1 MPKTAPHITAAP
13 TSVVRTRTVIGTHHQ
28 LAVLLGHAEASGRL
42 ITAGALRPAPGQP
55 GHYLVTVR
63 IREPQR
69 PQLTGTTPT
78 GKQAP
83 SARRVRLWPQGQGFL
98 IVFSIVMSGLL
109 ALLGYEIAQIVL
121 LAGAHLIDL
130 LGGVALLVVVG
141 ALVAAAID
149 RCPTCG
155 R

>member
-1 MPKTAPHITAAP
+1 MPKTAPPTAAP
-13 TSVVRTRTVIGTHHQ
+13 TSIVRTRTVIGTHHQ

-69 PQLTGTTPT
+69 PRLTGTTPST
-78 GKQAP
+78 RP
-83 SARRVRLWPQGQGFL
+83 ARRVRLWPQGQGFL
-98 IVFSIVMSGLL
+98 IGFSIVMSGLL

-121 LAGAHLIDL
+121 WAGAHLIEL
-130 LGGVALLVVVG
+130 AGGIALLVIVG
-141 ALVAAAID
+141 ALVAATID

>member
-1 MPKTAPHITAAP
+1 MPKTAPPIAAP
-13 TSVVRTRTVIGTHHQ
+13 TSIVRTRTVIGTHHQ

-42 ITAGALRPAPGQP
+42 ITAGTLRPAPGQP

-69 PQLTGTTPT
+69 RQLAGTTPAT
-78 GKQAP
+78 KPAR

-98 IVFSIVMSGLL
+98 TAFAIVMSGLL

-121 LAGAHLIDL
+121 WAGAHLIEL
-130 LGGVALLVVVG
+130 LGGVVLLVIVG
-141 ALVAAAID
+141 ALIAATID

>member
-1 MPKTAPHITAAP
+1 M
-13 TSVVRTRTVIGTHHQ
+13 RTRTVIGTHHQ

-42 ITAGALRPAPGQP
+42 IAAGTLRPAPGQP

-69 PQLTGTTPT
+69 RQLTGTTPT
-78 GKQAP
+78 AKPAR
-83 SARRVRLWPQGQGFL
+83 SARRFGSGHRAKASSSASRSSCPGYWPC
-98 IVFSIVMSGLL
+98 SATRSPKSCSGL
-109 ALLGYEIAQIVL
+109 
-121 LAGAHLIDL
+121 GAHLIEL
-130 LGGVALLVVVG
+130 LGGVALLVIVG

>member
-1 MPKTAPHITAAP
+1 MPKTAPPPAAP
-13 TSVVRTRTVIGTHHQ
+13 TSIVRTRTVIGTHHQ

-69 PQLTGTTPT
+69 RQLPGTTPPV
-78 GKQAP
+78 KQA
-83 SARRVRLWPQGQGFL
+83 RHFRLWPQGQGFL
-98 IVFSIVMSGLL
+98 VAFSIVMSGLL

-121 LAGAHLIDL
+121 WAGAHLIEL
-130 LGGVALLVVVG
+130 LGGVAVLVIVG
-141 ALVAAAID
+141 ALIAAAID

>member
-1 MPKTAPHITAAP
+1 MPKTVPTIAVP
-13 TSVVRTRTVIGTHHQ
+13 TSIVRTRTVIGTHHQ
-28 LAVLLGHAEASGRL
+28 LAILLGHAEASGRL
-42 ITAGALRPAPGQP
+42 ITAGPLRPAPGQP
-55 GHYLVTVR
+55 GHYLITVR

-69 PQLTGTTPT
+69 RQLTGTTIKP
-78 GKQAP
+78 
-83 SARRVRLWPQGQGFL
+83 ARRLRLWPKGQGFL
-98 IVFSIVMSGLL
+98 IAFAVVMSGLL

-121 LAGAHLIDL
+121 WAGAHLIEL
-130 LGGVALLVVVG
+130 VGGLVLLVIVG

>member
-1 MPKTAPHITAAP
+1 MPKTAPPTAVP
-13 TSVVRTRTVIGTHHQ
+13 TSIARTRTVIGTHHQ

-42 ITAGALRPAPGQP
+42 ISAGALRPAPGQP

-69 PQLTGTTPT
+69 RQLTGTTPT
-78 GKQAP
+78 TKPAK
-83 SARRVRLWPQGQGFL
+83 SVRRFRLWPQGQGFL
-98 IVFSIVMSGLL
+98 VGFSIVMSGLL

-121 LAGAHLIDL
+121 WTGTHLAEL
-130 LGGVALLVVVG
+130 LGGVALLVIVG
-141 ALVAAAID
+141 ALVAATID

>member
-1 MPKTAPHITAAP
+1 MPKTAPPIPAP
-13 TSVVRTRTVIGTHHQ
+13 TSIVRTRTVIGTHHQ

-69 PQLTGTTPT
+69 RQLTGTTPST
-78 GKQAP
+78 P
-83 SARRVRLWPQGQGFL
+83 SGRRFRLWPKGQGFL
-98 IVFSIVMSGLL
+98 TAFAIVMSGLL

-121 LAGAHLIDL
+121 WLGAHLIEL
-130 LGGVALLVVVG
+130 LGGVALLVIVG
-141 ALVAAAID
+141 ALVGAAID

>member
-1 MPKTAPHITAAP
+1 
-13 TSVVRTRTVIGTHHQ
+13 VRTRTVIGTHHQ

-69 PQLTGTTPT
+69 RQLTGTIVKP
-78 GKQAP
+78 
-83 SARRVRLWPQGQGFL
+83 ARRVRFWPQGQGFL
-98 IVFSIVMSGLL
+98 TAFAIVMSGLL

-121 LAGAHLIDL
+121 WAGAHLIEL
-130 LGGVALLVVVG
+130 LGGVALLVIVG
-141 ALVAAAID
+141 ALVATAID

>member
-1 MPKTAPHITAAP
+1 MPKTAPLIAAP
-13 TSVVRTRTVIGTHHQ
+13 TSIVRRRTVIGTHHQ

-42 ITAGALRPAPGQP
+42 VTAGALRPAPGQP

-69 PQLTGTTPT
+69 RQLPGTTPAA
-78 GKQAP
+78 KP
-83 SARRVRLWPQGQGFL
+83 ARATRQLRLWPQGQGFL
-98 IVFSIVMSGLL
+98 TGFAIVMSGLL
-109 ALLGYEIAQIVL
+109 ALLGYEIAEIVL
-121 LAGAHLIDL
+121 WAGAHLIEL
-130 LGGVALLVVVG
+130 IGGVALLVVVG
-141 ALVAAAID
+141 ALVAVAID

>member
-1 MPKTAPHITAAP
+1 MPKTAPPTPAP
-13 TSVVRTRTVIGTHHQ
+13 TSIVRTRTVIGTRQQ
-28 LAVLLGHAEASGRL
+28 LGLVLLHAEASGRL

-55 GHYLVTVR
+55 GHYLVTIR

-69 PQLTGTTPT
+69 RQLTDTTPAA
-78 GKQAP
+78 KP
-83 SARRVRLWPQGQGFL
+83 ARRVRLWPQGQGFL
-98 IVFSIVMSGLL
+98 TAFAIVMSGLL

-121 LAGAHLIDL
+121 WAGAHLIEL
-130 LGGVALLVVVG
+130 VGGVVLLIIVG

>member
-1 MPKTAPHITAAP
+1 MPKTAPPIPAP
-13 TSVVRTRTVIGTHHQ
+13 TSTVRTRTVIGTHHQ

-69 PQLTGTTPT
+69 RQLTGTTTPS
-78 GKQAP
+78 KP
-83 SARRVRLWPQGQGFL
+83 VKSARRLRLWPQGQGFL
-98 IVFSIVMSGLL
+98 VGFSIVMSGLL

-121 LAGAHLIDL
+121 WAGAHLIEL
-130 LGGVALLVVVG
+130 LGGLALLVIVG
-141 ALVAAAID
+141 ALIAAAID

>member
-1 MPKTAPHITAAP
+1 MPKTASPIP
-13 TSVVRTRTVIGTHHQ
+13 VPSSIVRTRTVIGTRQQ
-28 LAVLLGHAEASGRL
+28 LGLVLLHAEASGRL
-42 ITAGALRPAPGQP
+42 IAASTTRPAPGRP
-55 GHYLVTVR
+55 GYYLVTIR

-69 PQLTGTTPT
+69 RQLPGTTQTVKP
-78 GKQAP
+78 
-83 SARRVRLWPQGQGFL
+83 ARRVRLWPHGQGFL
-98 IVFSIVMSGLL
+98 IAFSIVMSGLL

-121 LAGAHLIDL
+121 WAGAHLIEL
-130 LGGVALLVVVG
+130 LGGVAVLVIVG